1 MSKVRLVFN
10 GISEIVGSDDIGV
23 IVLVDESYSRQLS
36 IICDKPMTIMLEL
49 RKRQVPVTQVML
61 PEVLGRILNIQTE
74 VNLEVLINEIVDG
87 QYKAVLYN
95 ADTLDTEMIR
105 VSDAVLLSVSCHV
118 PLYISTELFKRQ
130 SVPFSDKDKGVAL
143 PLNSISFDML
153 KAALEKAIGEE
164 NYELAS
170 HLRDEMRKRENA
182 RNNTKSKEQ

>member
-74 VNLEVLINEIVDG
+74 VHLEVLINEIVDG

-118 PLYISTELFKRQ
+118 PLYISTERQ